1 LKHKILNE
9 GTSLSKSLLKFKRQ
23 KVYFPL
29 QEKKSLLYFYEMK
42 RTFERTVSEKMAGT
56 RLDVYLIK
64 SGIGLSRSRVEKLIE
79 EGYVKVNDTFS
90 KPGYKVKKG
99 DHIFAEFEIE
109 DKAIIIAQDIP
120 IPIVYEDDDIV
131 VVDKPIGMVVHPAK
145 GNFEGTLINALV
157 ARYRDLPKT
166 SDKTRPGVVHRL
178 DKETSGL
185 IIVAKTD
192 RALRS
197 LARQMEEKT
206 AKRIYWS
213 VVWGSI
219 PLDEGVIEAPIGRH
233 SIDRKRMAVTPF
245 HSRPAITEY
254 KVLKRFRRLC
264 TLLEVNL
271 KTGRTH
277 QIRVHFEYLG
287 YPVVGDQ
294 TYSGRDSRK
303 ILNVVPT
310 GEAPHVRRILE
321 IMKRQAL
328 HAKELRII
336 HPLRREPVTFESS
349 LPEDML
355 ELLNYLENL

>member
-1 LKHKILNE
+1 
-9 GTSLSKSLLKFKRQ
+9 
-23 KVYFPL
+23 
-29 QEKKSLLYFYEMK
+29 MK
-42 RTFERTVSEKMAGT
+42 RTFERIVSEKMAGT

-64 SGIGLSRSRVEKLIE
+64 SGIGLSRSKVEKLIE
-79 EGYVKVNDTFS
+79 EGYVKVNEATS

-99 DHIFAEFEIE
+99 DHIYAEYEIE
-109 DKAIIIAQDIP
+109 EKAIIIAQDIP
-120 IPIVYEDDDIV
+120 IPVIYEDDDIV

-145 GNFEGTLINALV
+145 GNFEGTLINALL
-157 ARYRDLPKT
+157 ARYKDLPKT
-166 SDKTRPGVVHRL
+166 TDKTRPGIVHRL

-197 LARQMEEKT
+197 LARQMEEKI
-206 AKRIYWS
+206 ARRIYWA
-213 VVWGSI
+213 VVWGAI

-254 KVLKRFRRLC
+254 KVIKRYRKLC
-264 TLLEVNL
+264 TFLEVNL

-287 YPVVGDQ
+287 YPIVCDP

-303 ILNVVPT
+303 ILNVVHPK
-310 GEAPHVRRILE
+310 EAPHVKKILE

-328 HAKELRII
+328 HAKELHII
-336 HPLRREPVTFESS
+336 HPLRREPVTFKSP
-349 LPEDML
+349 LPPDMKNL
-355 ELLNYLENL
+355 IEYLEIL